1 MYFTLRSSTKSRM
14 INTTSTD
21 TLCEDSRST
30 FTCRACY
37 PLFTTSIP
45 LIIYIRM
52 IPWADKLRSHPAY
65 VQTAIAAAQVRP
77 TLFIS
82 LNNQDQKFTSFS
94 PQLYVNIHDDPSL
107 AKAPT
112 TSCVIF
118 YKFVRAP
125 HVYGFFVLI
134 QL

>member
-1 MYFTLRSSTKSRM
+1 M
-14 INTTSTD
+14 INTTSMD
-21 TLCEDSRST
+21 TPCEDSPLT
-30 FTCRACY
+30 FTCRAY
-37 PLFTTSIP
+37 LHFSIPGIP

-82 LNNQDQKFTSFS
+82 LNTKDQKFTSFS

-125 HVYGFFVLI
+125 HVHGFFVLI